1 MQTVTL
7 LQLNERL
14 KLLPPDKLAV
24 VYDFVAYLSER
35 ELRLVLKDKPSEA
48 YQTMI
53 ASEAALSR
61 DWDRPEEDQAWAEL
75 ATDPVL
81 KFGVQPIADELT
93 DASVNHDRYLYGAP

>member
-1 MQTVTL
+1 MSTVTL
-7 LQLNERL
+7 PQLNERL

-53 ASEAALSR
+53 ASEQVLNR
-61 DWDRPEEDQAWAEL
+61 EWNTPEEDEAWADL
-75 ATDPVL
+75 
-81 KFGVQPIADELT
+81 
-93 DASVNHDRYLYGAP
+93 